1 MATQSKESTTLTQN
15 KLPKTQSVT
24 HVEESHKKA
33 KLKRKFSAAV
43 TLGDEGP
50 SDKQKSP
57 LKRKKK
63 TAKFPSMSINEFLEL
78 NQEQNGDQMEDDEGD
93 NGIGQQLEEDISRS
107 EANEQANNGEIE
119 DVKYA
124 KNNEQ
129 PNQAEMFI
137 ETRQSTKGKPLDKDT
152 QDAVATLQNEIQ
164 NSSESAIKAFQSLFG
179 KEKSGRVRCM
189 GRSIT
194 PTILK
199 KNEEIAAIKKKHAG
213 EISCL
218 QAKVQGM
225 EQEMDGL
232 KTLVKCFLLQN
243 NPGMDLESLAAKLGC
258 SLGDASSAPNFS
270 SHEEE
275 NDVEQE
281 D

>member
-93 NGIGQQLEEDISRS
+93 NGIGQQLEGDISPS

-119 DVKYA
+119 
-124 KNNEQ
+124 
-129 PNQAEMFI
+129 
-137 ETRQSTKGKPLDKDT
+137 
-152 QDAVATLQNEIQ
+152 
-164 NSSESAIKAFQSLFG
+164 
-179 KEKSGRVRCM
+179 
-189 GRSIT
+189 
-194 PTILK
+194 
-199 KNEEIAAIKKKHAG
+199 
-213 EISCL
+213 
-218 QAKVQGM
+218 GM